1 MQSNLFGACVK
12 MIDPQSEFSITAV
25 ALALRIAH
33 KMGLHRAGED
43 SDMPFFKQE
52 MQVRLWW
59 FIRGLNSRARRGMG
73 LLSTI
78 DDLGDVRLPMNVN
91 DADLH
96 PRMTNPP
103 AVQHTAA
110 TEMVYCLIKYDL
122 WAFVRRSSNFSDSI
136 LGPREKA
143 AQLVTSTS
151 ADGMAKKRKVLAEVD
166 GMLQGKYLAH
176 LDPSIPLHQLSATM
190 AGIAIHRQRFSM
202 FHPRHQ
208 PEGGKYMSQ
217 AEEDLVF
224 ESSVRLL
231 ELDRDV
237 RNTSF
242 SIKLVDNMACR
253 TQIEALVYM
262 VSELRGRTSGHI
274 VQTAWALLGELHEEQ
289 PATLQGDHKFY
300 TALADLTLEA
310 WEARWRALELGA
322 EAVPMFIQML
332 RVSRGKAAAAD
343 EPTADIGGLQME
355 FMGILTHEEPPD
367 WSYWDDL
374 LDL

>member
-1 MQSNLFGACVK
+1 

-33 KMGLHRAGED
+33 KMGLHRAGGD
-43 SDMPFFKQE
+43 CTIPIFKQE

-59 FIRGLNSRARRGMG
+59 FIRGLNSRARRGIG

-96 PRMTNPP
+96 PYMTKPP

-122 WAFVRRSSNFSDSI
+122 WTFVRRSSNLSDN
-136 LGPREKA
+136 LNPREKV

-151 ADGMAKKRKVLAEVD
+151 VESMEKKRKVLNEVD
-166 GMLQGKYLAH
+166 GMLQRKYLAH
-176 LDPSIPLHQLSATM
+176 LDPSIPLHRLSASM
-190 AGIAIHRQRFSM
+190 AGIAVHHQRFLM

-208 PEGGKYMSQ
+208 PEGGRYMSQ
-217 AEEDLVF
+217 ADEDLVF

-231 ELDRDV
+231 EFDRDV

-242 SIKLVDNMACR
+242 STKLVDHMACR

-262 VSELRGRTSGHI
+262 VSALRGRTSGHL
-274 VQTAWALLGELHEEQ
+274 VETAWAILGELHEEQ

-310 WEARWRALELGA
+310 WEARWQTLELRA

-332 RVSRGKAAAAD
+332 QVSRGKVGAAND
-343 EPTADIGGLQME
+343 QMTDLGGLQIG
-355 FMGILTHEEPPD
+355 FTGNLTHGEPPD